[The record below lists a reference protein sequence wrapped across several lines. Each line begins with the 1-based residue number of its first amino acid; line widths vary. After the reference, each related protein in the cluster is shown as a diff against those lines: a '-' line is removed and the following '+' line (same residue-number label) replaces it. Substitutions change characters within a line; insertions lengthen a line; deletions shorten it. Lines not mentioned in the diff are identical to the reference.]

1 MSAETPRA
9 ETPRDNAETAF
20 TAPLR
25 ALVRS
30 APEVLA
36 VAFVDEEGECVD
48 YCTSLSPFEAKIAGA
63 QLLVVASNVARA
75 FDGKAGIPNL
85 IVVEADE
92 RCLLARRAGEGYTLA
107 LVVAASPG
115 VTSSL
120 FVALEAT
127 LTALRVEAGI
137 PRPEF
142 ERQRPRIFADVRA
155 SPWGFAPVA
164 VYDRGQRIEVKDV
177 LGRWTEEGGTA
188 GRVCFLVRTES
199 GEELVLRYDEIA
211 DLWER

>member
-1 MSAETPRA
+1 MTADPRPEA
-9 ETPRDNAETAF
+9 PRDNEETAF

-25 ALVRS
+25 ALVRA

-63 QLLVVASNVARA
+63 QLLVVSSIVASA
-75 FDGKAGIPNL
+75 FDGKAGAPNL
-85 IVVEADE
+85 IVVDASE

-107 LVVAASPG
+107 AVIAADPG

-137 PRPEF
+137 SRPDF
-142 ERQRPRIFADVRA
+142 ERQKPRLFAEVRA
-155 SPWGFAPVA
+155 SPWGYAPTA
-164 VYDRGQRIEVKDV
+164 LYERGERLEIKDV
-177 LGRWTEEGGTA
+177 LGRWTEGTGA
-188 GRVCFLVRTES
+188 ARRVCFLVRGAH
-199 GEELVLRYDEIA
+199 GEEIALRYDEIA